1 MISSRVGSVTV
12 HIIEL
17 DIVIQIASN
26 KVNSVRDLDGL
37 GKLSVRLEVPCL
49 ISRIFENNV
58 GLRILERLERL
69 NWAGSDIPA
78 CLTW

>member
-1 MISSRVGSVTV
+1 MISSRVGSITV

-26 KVNSVRDLDGL
+26 KVHSVRDLDRL
-37 GKLSVRLEVPCL
+37 GELSVRLEVPRL

-58 GLRILERLERL
+58 GLCILEKQKSE
-69 NWAGSDIPA
+69 AG
-78 CLTW
+78 L